1 MDLGIG
7 SHWPY
12 GLSPGRREVLGVES
26 EVIAN
31 MLLVLF
37 VRDVGI

>member
-1 MDLGIG
+1 MDLGVG

-12 GLSPGRREVLGVES
+12 GLSLGRGEVLSVES
-26 EVIAN
+26 EVIAD

-37 VRDVGI
+37 VRDVGV